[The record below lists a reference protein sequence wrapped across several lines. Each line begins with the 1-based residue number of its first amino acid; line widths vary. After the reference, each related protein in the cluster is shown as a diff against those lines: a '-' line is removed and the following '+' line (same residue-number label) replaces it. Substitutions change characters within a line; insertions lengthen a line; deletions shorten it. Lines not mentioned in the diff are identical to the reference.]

1 MRELKVVIAD
11 DHPVV
16 LLGLREV
23 IQRDERFILAGEA
36 LSSSQLVEQLAL
48 HQPALV
54 ITDFNMPGDETY
66 GDGLQLIEY
75 LNEQFPAV
83 KILVLTMV
91 SNQLII
97 SRLLE
102 MGVAGV
108 IAKSHIRDEIGKAL
122 NALANDRSYNAPA
135 VPATSVLSN
144 PKVIDERF
152 STLSPREVEV
162 LRLVVA
168 GSSVGDIAR
177 QLQRSVKTVSTQ
189 KVSAMRKL
197 EVLNDHA
204 LITYCIKADPW
215 NL

>member
-23 IQRDERFILAGEA
+23 IQRDERFTLAGEA
-36 LSSSQLVEQLAL
+36 LSSSQLIGQLSL

-54 ITDFNMPGDETY
+54 ITDFNMPGDDTY

-75 LNEQFPAV
+75 INEHFPAV

-91 SNQLII
+91 SNPLII

-108 IAKSHIRDEIGKAL
+108 IAKSHIREEIGKAL
-122 NALANDRSYNAPA
+122 RALGNDRRYSAPA
-135 VPATSVLSN
+135 EPAKSVIIN
-144 PKVIDERF
+144 PRVIDERF

-177 QLQRSVKTVSTQ
+177 QLNRSVKTVSTQ

-215 NL
+215 SL

>member
-11 DHPVV
+11 DHPV

-36 LSSSQLVEQLAL
+36 LSSSQLVEQLSL

-54 ITDFNMPGDETY
+54 ITDFNMPGDEIY

-75 LNEQFPAV
+75 LSEQFPAV

-108 IAKSHIRDEIGKAL
+108 IAKSHIREEIGKAL
-122 NALANDRSYNAPA
+122 NALANDRTYNAPA

-144 PKVIDERF
+144 VKVIDERF

-177 QLQRSVKTVSTQ
+177 QLERSVKTVSTQ

-204 LITYCIKADPW
+204 LITYCIKADLW

>member
-36 LSSSQLVEQLAL
+36 LSSSQLVEQLSL

-54 ITDFNMPGDETY
+54 ITDFNMPGDEIY

-75 LNEQFPAV
+75 LSEQFPAV

-108 IAKSHIRDEIGKAL
+108 IAKSHIREEIGKAL
-122 NALANDRSYNAPA
+122 NALANDRTYNAPA
-135 VPATSVLSN
+135 MPATSVLSN
-144 PKVIDERF
+144 VKVIDERF

-177 QLQRSVKTVSTQ
+177 QLERSVKTVSTQ

-204 LITYCIKADPW
+204 LITYCIKADLW

>member
-1 MRELKVVIAD
+1 M
-11 DHPVV
+11 
-16 LLGLREV
+16 
-23 IQRDERFILAGEA
+23 
-36 LSSSQLVEQLAL
+36 
-48 HQPALV
+48 
-54 ITDFNMPGDETY
+54 
-66 GDGLQLIEY
+66 
-75 LNEQFPAV
+75 
-83 KILVLTMV
+83 
-91 SNQLII
+91 
-97 SRLLE
+97 
-102 MGVAGV
+102 
-108 IAKSHIRDEIGKAL
+108 IAKSHIREEIGKAL

>member
-1 MRELKVVIAD
+1 MRELRVVIAD

-16 LLGLREV
+16 LVGLREV
-23 IQRDERFILAGEA
+23 IQRDECFTLAGEA
-36 LSSSQLVEQLAL
+36 LNSSQLVEQLAL

-54 ITDFNMPGDETY
+54 ITDFNMPGDDTY

-75 LNEQFPAV
+75 ISEHFPAV

-108 IAKSHIRDEIGKAL
+108 IAKSHIHQEIGKAL
-122 NALANDRSYNAPA
+122 SALANDRPYEAPA
-135 VPATSVLSN
+135 APATSVMIN

-162 LRLVVA
+162 LRLVVS

-177 QLQRSVKTVSTQ
+177 LLDRSVKTVSTQ

-204 LITYCIKADPW
+204 LITYCIKADPFEQ
-215 NL
+215 

>member
-36 LSSSQLVEQLAL
+36 LSSSQLVEQLSL

-54 ITDFNMPGDETY
+54 ITDFNMPGDEIY

-75 LNEQFPAV
+75 LSEQFPAV

-108 IAKSHIRDEIGKAL
+108 IAKSHIREEIGKAL
-122 NALANDRSYNAPA
+122 NALANDRTYNAPA

-144 PKVIDERF
+144 VKVIDERF

-177 QLQRSVKTVSTQ
+177 QLERSVKTVSTQ

-197 EVLNDHA
+197 EVQNDHA

>member
-108 IAKSHIRDEIGKAL
+108 IAKSHIREEIGKAL

-152 STLSPREVEV
+152 STVSPREVEV

>member
-1 MRELKVVIAD
+1 MGELKVVIAD

-16 LLGLREV
+16 LVGLREV
-23 IQRDERFILAGEA
+23 IQRDERFMLVGEA
-36 LSSSQLVEQLAL
+36 LSSSQLVGQLAL
-48 HQPALV
+48 HQPALL
-54 ITDFNMPGDETY
+54 ITDFNMPGDEAY

-75 LNEQFPAV
+75 IAGHFPAV
-83 KILVLTMV
+83 KILVLTML
-91 SNQLII
+91 SNPLII

-108 IAKSHIRDEIGKAL
+108 IAKSHIREEIGKAL
-122 NALANDRSYNAPA
+122 GALANDRPYRAPA
-135 VPATSVLSN
+135 VPATSVMIN
-144 PKVIDERF
+144 HKVIDHRF

-177 QLQRSVKTVSTQ
+177 QLDRSVKTVSTQ

-204 LITYCIKADPW
+204 LITYCIKADPFEQ
-215 NL
+215 

>member
-108 IAKSHIRDEIGKAL
+108 IAKSHIREEIGKAL
-122 NALANDRSYNAPA
+122 NALANDRPYNAPA

-204 LITYCIKADPW
+204 LITYCIKADLW

>member
-36 LSSSQLVEQLAL
+36 LSSSQLVEQLSL

-54 ITDFNMPGDETY
+54 ITDFNMPGDEVY

-75 LNEQFPAV
+75 LSEQFPAV

-108 IAKSHIRDEIGKAL
+108 IAKSHIREEIGKAL
-122 NALANDRSYNAPA
+122 NALANDRTYNAPA

-144 PKVIDERF
+144 VKVIDERF

-177 QLQRSVKTVSTQ
+177 QLERSVKTVSTQ

-197 EVLNDHA
+197 EVQNDHA
-204 LITYCIKADPW
+204 LITYCIKADLW

>member
-108 IAKSHIRDEIGKAL
+108 IAKSHIREEIGKAL
-122 NALANDRSYNAPA
+122 NALANDRTYNAPA

-144 PKVIDERF
+144 VKVIDERF

-177 QLQRSVKTVSTQ
+177 QLERSVKTVSTQ

-197 EVLNDHA
+197 EVQSDHA

>member
-23 IQRDERFILAGEA
+23 IQRDEHFTLAGEA
-36 LSSSQLVEQLAL
+36 LSSSQLVGQLAL

-75 LNEQFPAV
+75 ITEHFPAV

-91 SNQLII
+91 GNPLIM

-108 IAKSHIRDEIGKAL
+108 IAKSHIREEIGKAL
-122 NALANDRSYNAPA
+122 RALGNERPYSAPA
-135 VPATSVLSN
+135 EPATSVLLN
-144 PKVIDERF
+144 PRVIDERF
-152 STLSPREVEV
+152 STLSPRELEV

-177 QLQRSVKTVSTQ
+177 QLNRSVKTVSTQ
-189 KVSAMRKL
+189 KVAAMRKL
-197 EVLNDHA
+197 EVLSDHA

-215 NL
+215 SL

>member
-36 LSSSQLVEQLAL
+36 LSSSQLVEQLSL

-75 LNEQFPAV
+75 LCEQFPAV

-108 IAKSHIRDEIGKAL
+108 IAKSHIREEIGKAL
-122 NALANDRSYNAPA
+122 NALANDRTYNAPA

-144 PKVIDERF
+144 VKVIDERF

-177 QLQRSVKTVSTQ
+177 QLERSVKTVSTQ

-204 LITYCIKADPW
+204 LITYCIKADLW

>member
-108 IAKSHIRDEIGKAL
+108 IAKSHIREEIGKAL

-204 LITYCIKADPW
+204 LITYCIKADLW

>member
-36 LSSSQLVEQLAL
+36 LSSSQLVEQLSL

-75 LNEQFPAV
+75 LCEQFPAV

-108 IAKSHIRDEIGKAL
+108 IAKSHIREEIGKAL
-122 NALANDRSYNAPA
+122 NALANDRTYNAPA
-135 VPATSVLSN
+135 MPATSVLSN
-144 PKVIDERF
+144 VKVIDERF

-177 QLQRSVKTVSTQ
+177 QLERSVKTVSTQ

-204 LITYCIKADPW
+204 LITYCIKADLW

>member
-108 IAKSHIRDEIGKAL
+108 IAKSHIREEIGKAL

-152 STLSPREVEV
+152 ERAP
-162 LRLVVA
+162 
-168 GSSVGDIAR
+168 
-177 QLQRSVKTVSTQ
+177 
-189 KVSAMRKL
+189 
-197 EVLNDHA
+197 
-204 LITYCIKADPW
+204 
-215 NL
+215 

>member
-108 IAKSHIRDEIGKAL
+108 IAKSHIREEIGKAL
-122 NALANDRSYNAPA
+122 NALANDRPYNPPA

>member
-1 MRELKVVIAD
+1 MRELRVVIAD

-16 LLGLREV
+16 LVGLREV
-23 IQRDERFILAGEA
+23 IQRDEYFTLAGEA
-36 LSSSQLVEQLAL
+36 LSSSQLVEQLQL
-48 HQPALV
+48 HQPALL

-75 LNEQFPAV
+75 ISEHFPAV

-108 IAKSHIRDEIGKAL
+108 IAKSHIHQEIGKAL
-122 NALANDRSYNAPA
+122 SALANDRPYEAPA
-135 VPATSVLSN
+135 APATSVMIN

-162 LRLVVA
+162 LRLVVS

-177 QLQRSVKTVSTQ
+177 LLDRSVKTVSTQ

-204 LITYCIKADPW
+204 LITYCIKADPFEQ
-215 NL
+215 

>member
-1 MRELKVVIAD
+1 MIAD

-108 IAKSHIRDEIGKAL
+108 IAKSHIREEIGKAL

>member
-23 IQRDERFILAGEA
+23 IQRDEHFTLAGEA
-36 LSSSQLVEQLAL
+36 LSSSQLVGQLAL

-75 LNEQFPAV
+75 ITEHFPAV

-91 SNQLII
+91 GNPLII

-108 IAKSHIRDEIGKAL
+108 IAKSHIREEIGKAL
-122 NALANDRSYNAPA
+122 RALGNDRPYSAPA
-135 VPATSVLSN
+135 EPATSVLLN
-144 PKVIDERF
+144 PRVIDERF
-152 STLSPREVEV
+152 STLSPRELEV

-177 QLQRSVKTVSTQ
+177 QLNRSVKTVSTQ
-189 KVSAMRKL
+189 KVAAMRKL
-197 EVLNDHA
+197 EVLSDHA

-215 NL
+215 SL

>member
-36 LSSSQLVEQLAL
+36 LSSSQLVEQLSL

-54 ITDFNMPGDETY
+54 ITDFNMPGDEIY

-75 LNEQFPAV
+75 LSEQFPAV

-108 IAKSHIRDEIGKAL
+108 IAKSHIREEIGKAL
-122 NALANDRSYNAPA
+122 NALANDRTYNAPA
-135 VPATSVLSN
+135 VPATSVLN
-144 PKVIDERF
+144 NVKVIDERF

-177 QLQRSVKTVSTQ
+177 QLERSVKTVSTQ

-197 EVLNDHA
+197 EVQNDHA
-204 LITYCIKADPW
+204 LITYCIKADLW

>member
-36 LSSSQLVEQLAL
+36 LSSSQLVEQLSL

-75 LNEQFPAV
+75 LCEQFPAV

-108 IAKSHIRDEIGKAL
+108 IAKSHIREEIGKAL
-122 NALANDRSYNAPA
+122 NALVNDRTYNAPA
-135 VPATSVLSN
+135 MPATSVLSN
-144 PKVIDERF
+144 VKVIDERF

-177 QLQRSVKTVSTQ
+177 QLERSVKTVSTQ

-204 LITYCIKADPW
+204 LITYCIKADLW

>member
-16 LLGLREV
+16 LVGLREV

-36 LSSSQLVEQLAL
+36 LNSSELVEQLAL
-48 HQPALV
+48 HQPALL

-66 GDGLQLIEY
+66 GDGLQLVEY
-75 LNEQFPAV
+75 ITEHFPAV

-91 SNQLII
+91 GNQLII

-108 IAKSHIRDEIGKAL
+108 IAKSHIYQEIGKAL
-122 NALANDRSYNAPA
+122 SALANDRPYNAPA
-135 VPATSVLSN
+135 GPATSVMANS
-144 PKVIDERF
+144 KVIDERF

-162 LRLVVA
+162 LRLVVS

-177 QLQRSVKTVSTQ
+177 QLDRSVKTVSTQ

-215 NL
+215 SL

>member
-36 LSSSQLVEQLAL
+36 LSSSQLVEQLSL

-54 ITDFNMPGDETY
+54 ITDFNMPGDEIY

-75 LNEQFPAV
+75 LSEQFPAV

-108 IAKSHIRDEIGKAL
+108 IAKSHIREEIAKAL
-122 NALANDRSYNAPA
+122 NALANDRTYNAPA

-144 PKVIDERF
+144 VKVIDERF

-177 QLQRSVKTVSTQ
+177 QLERSVKTVSTQ

-197 EVLNDHA
+197 EVQSDHA
-204 LITYCIKADPW
+204 LITYCIKADLW

>member
-16 LLGLREV
+16 LVGLREV
-23 IQRDERFILAGEA
+23 IQRDKCFTLVGEA
-36 LSSSQLVEQLAL
+36 LSSSQLVEQLRL
-48 HQPALV
+48 HQPALL

-75 LNEQFPAV
+75 LIEHFPEV
-83 KILVLTMV
+83 KILVLTME

-108 IAKSHIRDEIGKAL
+108 IAKNHIYQEIGKAL
-122 NALANDRSYNAPA
+122 SALASGRSYTLTSTPN
-135 VPATSVLSN
+135 TSVITN

-162 LRLVVA
+162 LRLFVA
-168 GSSVGDIAR
+168 GNSVGDIAR
-177 QLQRSVKTVSTQ
+177 QLNRTVKTVSTH
-189 KVSAMRKL
+189 KVAAMHKL
-197 EVLNDHA
+197 EVINDHA
-204 LITYCIKADPW
+204 LLTYCIKADLW
-215 NL
+215 NV